1 MRLRLLYVVHQFLP
15 QHVTGTEQYVRSMA
29 RGMQALGHEVT
40 VLSYEPVLPLVDPE
54 RTYIEEDEI
63 VDGIPVR
70 RVGLHLDILPN
81 VALADYHNPMG
92 SRFLCRLLDE
102 RTFDL
107 AHVFH
112 LRFLGVGVLDEL
124 RRAGLPVVVNLMDF
138 WYICANFTLMRPD
151 GALCDGPPQQG
162 VGCIRCVE
170 PWLADEIA
178 DRGIEAQVASLDP
191 DLPRPL
197 DHRTGSARRARA
209 YVGRKDHLLAALAKA
224 DAVVAPS
231 RFLRSKY
238 EENGFPTGV
247 IRHLPYG
254 VDPDRLGG
262 RRKEWPEEWPAEP
275 RRPVQIGYVGSIAP
289 HKGLHILISAARSL
303 ARDDWHLHVHGPPDT
318 HPDYTRWLRELAGD
332 DLRITF
338 HGAFAAA
345 DLGDVLASLDVVVV
359 PSLWYEN
366 TPFAILE
373 ARVMGLPVVASDLGG
388 IGESIA
394 DGQDGLLFP
403 AGDAGALA
411 AVLGGILD
419 DPARLPTLGR
429 PGGSGRTLSDNVADF
444 IALYDKLLS
453 ERARAR

>member
-1 MRLRLLYVVHQFLP
+1 MRLLYVVHQFLP

-29 RGMQALGHEVT
+29 RGMQTLGHEVT

-54 RTYIEEDEI
+54 RTYIERDEV

-70 RVGLHLDILPN
+70 RVGLLLDVLPN

-92 SRFLCRLLDE
+92 ARFLSRLLDG
-102 RTFDL
+102 RAFDL

-124 RRAGLPVVVNLMDF
+124 SRAGLPVVVNLMDF
-138 WYICANFTLMRPD
+138 WYLCANFTLLRPD
-151 GALCDGPPQQG
+151 GALCDGPPQEG

-178 DRGIEAQVASLDP
+178 ARGIEAQVAALDP

-197 DHRTGSARRARA
+197 DHRMGSVRRARA

-224 DAVVAPS
+224 DAIVAPS
-231 RFLRSKY
+231 RFLRSKF

-247 IRHLPYG
+247 IRHVPYG
-254 VDPDRLGG
+254 VDPSRFGG
-262 RRKEWPEEWPAEP
+262 QRKQWPVEAG
-275 RRPVQIGYVGSIAP
+275 RPVQIGYVGSIAP
-289 HKGLHILISAARSL
+289 HKGLHTLISAARSL
-303 ARDDWHLHVHGPPDT
+303 TRDDFHLHVHGPPDT

-332 DLRITF
+332 DPRITF

-345 DLGDVLASLDVVVV
+345 DLGDVLSTLDVVVV

-366 TPFAILE
+366 TPFAALE
-373 ARVMGLPVVASDLGG
+373 ARMMGLPVVASDLGG

-394 DGQDGLLFP
+394 DGEDGFLFP
-403 AGDAGALA
+403 AGDSGALA
-411 AVLGGILD
+411 AVLGRVLD
-419 DPARLPTLGR
+419 DPARLRAMGR
-429 PGGSGRTLSDNVADF
+429 AGGRTLSDNVADF
-444 IALYDKLLS
+444 IALYAELLS
-453 ERARAR
+453 GRGSRQAPPS